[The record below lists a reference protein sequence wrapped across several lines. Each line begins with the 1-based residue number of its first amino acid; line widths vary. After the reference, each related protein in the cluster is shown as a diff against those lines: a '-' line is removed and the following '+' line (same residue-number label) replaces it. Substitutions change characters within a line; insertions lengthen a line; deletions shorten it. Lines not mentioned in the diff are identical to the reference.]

1 MTPESIAEAVGATP
15 TPALARID
23 PRSISPFCGECATPI
38 DPLKVPDGIAVRM
51 PDGAMRYMGLC
62 RGCSQSLDRADH
74 AETVRRLKQIRMRA
88 FS

>member
-1 MTPESIAEAVGATP
+1 VTPESIAEAVGAILTP
-15 TPALARID
+15 RLTRID
-23 PRSISPFCGECATPI
+23 TRSIKPFCGECATPI
-38 DPLKVPDGIAVRM
+38 DPLKIPDGIAVRM

-62 RGCSQSLDRADH
+62 RDCSQSLDRADH